1 MQITSLMCRQLANVC
16 SDGARLEI
24 VCGLIPHLGFKS
36 LTLRQISI
44 GSIESVLFFY
54 PRSESSPPQSPK
66 SASLIKK
73 CVLASIAQMVYL
85 YKITPFPERPTLEEP
100 MRKLI
105 SLLVMILLLLSAALA
120 KVSTPTCTTV
130 TLATGSVHGGF
141 YREDA

>member
-1 MQITSLMCRQLANVC
+1 
-16 SDGARLEI
+16 
-24 VCGLIPHLGFKS
+24 
-36 LTLRQISI
+36 
-44 GSIESVLFFY
+44 
-54 PRSESSPPQSPK
+54 
-66 SASLIKK
+66 
-73 CVLASIAQMVYL
+73 MVYL
-85 YKITPFPERPTLEEP
+85 YKITLFPERPTLEEP